1 MSSSII
7 TAYMVIFGM
16 LGEDSEQVLKIL
28 TSIQKYLE
36 ECTLIE
42 KYDRAGEKGP
52 SVL

>member
-36 ECTLIE
+36 ECALIE